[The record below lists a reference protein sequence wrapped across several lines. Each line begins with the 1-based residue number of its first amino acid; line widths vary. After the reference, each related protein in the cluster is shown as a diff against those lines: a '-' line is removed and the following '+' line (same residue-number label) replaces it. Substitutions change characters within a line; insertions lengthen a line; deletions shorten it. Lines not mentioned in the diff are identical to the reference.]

1 MKSLFAR
8 IFKADNIG
16 LAVRRFFVFAAPV
29 IVLVAAIG
37 GNVVMGALQPK
48 PEEKE
53 EEVKATPVVAV
64 AAEEE
69 TVRLTVSTQG
79 EASPRTE
86 INLAPY
92 VSGRIAY
99 VSPNFIEGGA
109 FKKDE
114 VLLSIEDAEYAFRVT
129 QARSNVAQARSRY
142 ASEKAEADSAQKDF
156 EELGIGEG
164 SDLALRKPQMAEAA
178 AMLAS
183 ARAALG
189 EAELQLSRT
198 KIVAPF
204 DGRVAEKQVDIGE
217 FVSPGTALGQ
227 IFSTGVME
235 VKLPLTDSEL
245 GQLGLSIGFA
255 ENSAAKGPAVTL
267 SAVVAGVPRI
277 WQGRIVRTDSRFDP
291 KTRVMF
297 AYAEVEDPYGAGA
310 DNGAPLAAGLFVN
323 AEIEGRLIDSAVV
336 VPRSAMRGD
345 GVVYVVRADNT
356 MEIRT
361 VSVAKSDRDRA
372 ILTAGLAAGERVIT
386 SPVSGAADGVTV
398 AVAGDESASAETRV
412 AGAEG

>member
-8 IFKADNIG
+8 IFKSDNMG

-29 IVLVAAIG
+29 IVLVAAFG

-109 FKKDE
+109 FEKGE

-183 ARAALG
+183 AKAALG

-217 FVSPGTALGQ
+217 FVSPGTVLGQ
-227 IFSTGVME
+227 IFSTNVME

-245 GQLGLSIGFA
+245 GQLGLSIGFSEDNA
-255 ENSAAKGPAVTL
+255 TGPAVRL

-291 KTRVMF
+291 KTRVLF

-310 DNGAPLAAGLFVN
+310 DNDAPLAAGLFVN

-345 GVVYVVRADNT
+345 GVVYVVRDDNT
-356 MEIRT
+356 MEIRQ
-361 VSVAKSDRDRA
+361 VSVAKSDRNRA
-372 ILTAGLAAGERVIT
+372 VLTAGLAAGERVIT